1 MLQAWRERFQ
11 TVVRYRLIALVLLPL
26 LLAMILSM
34 GYALYWL
41 NSFTYDTLVSTAR
54 SDLALAR
61 RALIEWQEGH
71 QITLQQLGESVEFRR
86 ALAGP
91 DPAAMQS
98 LLARIREEKGFLFL
112 HVTGVAGDWLF
123 EPRADGMRSSKPS
136 PLTDRAA
143 RGLPG
148 TAFEVFGRDD
158 LVRESSRVVQSVG
171 SDGKSPGSD
180 ARALVLRVA
189 QPVTDARGRTTM
201 VLDGAVLLNRN
212 AGMLEFLRD
221 RLTGGSAQLG
231 YGTTMVTLLLAD
243 TRISTSGDE
252 SEVLLGTRV
261 GAAVQGGFKP
271 GQDAW
276 VGRERLG
283 RTEFVSAYGP
293 LFNVHG
299 QPVGYLN
306 VGLRESSLRAVQ
318 YRAAGLLLLLFAV
331 ATILAGW
338 IGVRG
343 MRSVFRPIE
352 RMTAVVRATQAGENQ
367 RIGALG
373 SADELGELGRQFDE
387 LLDQLQERNR
397 ELHSA
402 AHVLEDKV
410 NERTRELAEKN
421 LQLEKTI
428 ALLQE
433 TREQLVL
440 AEKLS
445 ALGQMAAGIAHEI
458 NNPAAVILGNL
469 EVLAAELGAGARPV
483 TREIELIEQQVERIR
498 HITTGLLQFA
508 RSEPAA
514 GPVEEV
520 DSNWLVGEVLPLVG
534 HGLKPRGID
543 LMTRLEAT
551 RPVWINVFDLEQVLV
566 NLIFNAANAV
576 TDGGRVVI
584 TTRDAEPGGVVL
596 AVEDN
601 GRGIPEEQL
610 KNIFDPFFTGDAL
623 RGTGLGLSVSYGLV
637 RRYDGNISVTSVIGK
652 GSRFE
657 VWLPQRSAARS
668 SDRDGSPEA
677 TQEESRDH
685 HYA

>member
-1 MLQAWRERFQ
+1 MLQAWRERLQ

-26 LLAMILSM
+26 LLAMIVSL

-61 RALIEWQEGH
+61 RALLEWQEGH
-71 QITLQQLGESVEFRR
+71 QITLQQVGESVEFRR
-86 ALAGP
+86 ALAGS
-91 DPAAMQS
+91 DPATMQS

-123 EPRADGMRSSKPS
+123 EPRADRTRSSKPS

-148 TAFEVFGRDD
+148 TAFEVFGRDN
-158 LVRESSRVVQSVG
+158 LVREGSRVVQSVG
-171 SDGKSPGSD
+171 PAGKSPGSD

-212 AGMLEFLRD
+212 AGMLEFLHD
-221 RLTGGSAQLG
+221 RLTGGAAQLG

-243 TRISTSGDE
+243 MRISTSGDE
-252 SEVLLGTRV
+252 SETLLGTRA
-261 GAAVQGGFKP
+261 GKAVQGGFKP
-271 GQDAW
+271 GQDVW

-306 VGLRESSLRAVQ
+306 VGLPESSLRAVQ

-331 ATILAGW
+331 ATVLAGW

-373 SADELGELGRQFDE
+373 SADELGELGRQFDA

-397 ELHSA
+397 ELHRA
-402 AHVLEDKV
+402 AQLLEDKV

-440 AEKLS
+440 AEAS
-445 ALGQMAAGIAHEI
+445 
-458 NNPAAVILGNL
+458 
-469 EVLAAELGAGARPV
+469 R
-483 TREIELIEQQVERIR
+483 TRSTIR
-498 HITTGLLQFA
+498 
-508 RSEPAA
+508 
-514 GPVEEV
+514 
-520 DSNWLVGEVLPLVG
+520 
-534 HGLKPRGID
+534 
-543 LMTRLEAT
+543 
-551 RPVWINVFDLEQVLV
+551 
-566 NLIFNAANAV
+566 
-576 TDGGRVVI
+576 
-584 TTRDAEPGGVVL
+584 
-596 AVEDN
+596 
-601 GRGIPEEQL
+601 
-610 KNIFDPFFTGDAL
+610 L
-623 RGTGLGLSVSYGLV
+623 R
-637 RRYDGNISVTSVIGK
+637 
-652 GSRFE
+652 
-657 VWLPQRSAARS
+657 
-668 SDRDGSPEA
+668 
-677 TQEESRDH
+677 
-685 HYA
+685 